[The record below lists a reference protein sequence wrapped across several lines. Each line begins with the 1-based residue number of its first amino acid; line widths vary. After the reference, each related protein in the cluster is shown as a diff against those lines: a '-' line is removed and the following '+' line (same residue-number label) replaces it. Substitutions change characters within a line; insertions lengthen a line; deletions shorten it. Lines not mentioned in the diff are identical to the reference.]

1 MSQGDYPD
9 RKLPVMP
16 LQELRISTRSRRPR
30 DQGTSQRHLR
40 CGRYDRSLHL
50 TMSNPGNGSE
60 FDQND
65 EESYRHCR
73 VESRDQERQR
83 MAAPTERCHDTE
95 TNPRAQ
101 GWPRPVRAPSSES
114 ASAKPMLIAAMSY
127 AANPTRSASQEFRVA
142 RAAANTG
149 ASVDNEP
156 SMSPARLVVRSAK
169 QKVVAE
175 PYLHLL

>member
-16 LQELRISTRSRRPR
+16 LQELRISTRSRRAR

-40 CGRYDRSLHL
+40 CGRYDRCLHV
-50 TMSNPGNGSE
+50 TTSNPGNGSE

-83 MAAPTERCHDTE
+83 MADPTERCHDTE

-101 GWPRPVRAPSSES
+101 GWPRPVRVPFVRECLGETHADCCDELCGQSDKKRIPGVSSCKSSREHWCQ
-114 ASAKPMLIAAMSY
+114 
-127 AANPTRSASQEFRVA
+127 RR
-142 RAAANTG
+142 
-149 ASVDNEP
+149 
-156 SMSPARLVVRSAK
+156 
-169 QKVVAE
+169 
-175 PYLHLL
+175 